1 MFPEAALAM
10 TILAGEKGL
19 LHFPS
24 PHEVRFQPIERAG
37 NETGWPFSVDKGHLT
52 CVWSGGTPVVMFFA
66 FDAEAVAEQVQE
78 PRGVLLSANPLEL
91 TLGNIATRDLFAPA
105 ATVEERLTTVA
116 PFIDMG
122 RRLCDQP
129 AGEHLRGGEL

>member
-10 TILAGEKGL
+10 MILAGEKGL
-19 LHFPS
+19 LHFPAA
-24 PHEVRFQPIERAG
+24 HEVRFQPIAKTD
-37 NETGWPFSVDKGHLT
+37 NETGWPFSVGKGHLT

-66 FDAEAVAEQVQE
+66 GVGDGDGAED
-78 PRGVLLSANPLEL
+78 PRGVLLSTNPLEL

-105 ATVEERLTTVA
+105 VNVEERLMAIA
-116 PFIDMG
+116 PFVDIG

-129 AGEHLRGGEL
+129 AGERVRGGEL

>member
-1 MFPEAALAM
+1 MFAEAALAM

-19 LHFPS
+19 LHIPS
-24 PHEVRFQPIERAG
+24 SHEVRFQSIAKAD
-37 NETGWPFSVDKGHLT
+37 NETGWPFSVDKGHLS

-66 FDAEAVAEQVQE
+66 AMDESEDAEAAE

-91 TLGNIATRDLFAPA
+91 TIGNIATRDLFAPA
-105 ATVEERLTTVA
+105 ANVEERLLAVA

-122 RRLCDQP
+122 RKLCDQP
-129 AGEHLRGGEL
+129 AGERVRAGEL

>member
-1 MFPEAALAM
+1 MLAEAALAM

-19 LHFPS
+19 LHIPS
-24 PHEVRFQPIERAG
+24 QHEVRLQPIERTD

-66 FDAEAVAEQVQE
+66 TDAEAEEAE
-78 PRGVLLSANPLEL
+78 PRGVFLSANPLEL

-105 ATVEERLTTVA
+105 ATVEERLLAVA

-129 AGEHLRGGEL
+129 AGEHVRGGEL

>member
-1 MFPEAALAM
+1 MLPEAALAQ

-19 LHFPS
+19 LHMPT
-24 PHEVRFQPIERAG
+24 PHEVRFQPIEKTG
-37 NETGWPFSVDKGHLT
+37 NETGWPFAVDKGHLT

-66 FDAEAVAEQVQE
+66 FDGEGVDADE
-78 PRGVLLSANPLEL
+78 PRGVLLSTNPLEL
-91 TLGNIATRDLFAPA
+91 ALANITTRDLFAPA
-105 ATVEERLTTVA
+105 ATVEERVMAVA

-129 AGEHLRGGEL
+129 AGERVRGGEL

>member
-1 MFPEAALAM
+1 MLPEAALAM
-10 TILAGEKGL
+10 SILAGEKGL

-37 NETGWPFSVDKGHLT
+37 NETDWPFSVDKGHLT
-52 CVWSGGTPVVMFFA
+52 CVWSGGAPVVMFFA
-66 FDAEAVAEQVQE
+66 FDAEAFDAEGGE

-105 ATVEERLTTVA
+105 ATVEERLLAVA
-116 PFIDMG
+116 PFVDMG
-122 RRLCDQP
+122 RKLCDQP
-129 AGEHLRGGEL
+129 AGERLRGGEL